1 MTKMTYVDAL
11 NIALATVA
19 DETAVER
26 LTALRDTLVKRASKP
41 RKPSKAD
48 LVKAEADTQNIAR
61 IRDILRTVTGATCKE
76 IANEL
81 GDLSVPKVAALLR
94 KMGAVKTD
102 DRTPLYSL
110 PDDEEGTRGLDIDA
124 LSDEMSIPDEVEA

>member
-1 MTKMTYVDAL
+1 MTKMTYSDAL
-11 NIALATVA
+11 ALAISVLGA
-19 DETAVER
+19 DEANDAVVNR
-26 LTALRDTLVKRASKP
+26 LNALKATLDKRAAAP

-48 LVKAEADTQNIAR
+48 LAKAEADAKEIAR
-61 IRDILRTVTGATCKE
+61 IREVLSMAPGASCKE

-102 DRTPLYSL
+102 ERTPGYFL
-110 PDDEEGTRGLDIDA
+110 PEDAPEDE
-124 LSDEMSIPDEVEA
+124 IPDEVEA